1 MSTGQPAT
9 KLNEAK
15 HCACAC
21 GSLRL
26 GQNECSTR
34 TVGVT
39 ELTWF
44 SACGELQLELVSGSV
59 QLLELQKQ
67 TRKSEDHK
75 ELNLSRFIYIYIYT
89 HTYIVCLYLYIYI
102 FPNSTAWMLQVLES
116 SSRPRTP
123 CLSCPARR
131 IELELAWHHTAA
143 QSLVMS
149 ISHQRHD
156 IAPKLLR

>member
-21 GSLRL
+21 GSPRL

-75 ELNLSRFIYIYIYT
+75 ELNLSRSIYIYIYIYTYLYFLFIFIYIYIYIPQQYSLDAT
-89 HTYIVCLYLYIYI
+89 SIGELLKAQDALPFVPCTENRTGTRLASHC
-102 FPNSTAWMLQVLES
+102 S
-116 SSRPRTP
+116 S
-123 CLSCPARR
+123 
-131 IELELAWHHTAA
+131 IIGDE
-143 QSLVMS
+143 
-149 ISHQRHD
+149 HQ
-156 IAPKLLR
+156 PPET

>member
-75 ELNLSRFIYIYIYT
+75 ELNLSRFIYIYI
-89 HTYIVCLYLYIYI
+89 HIHILFVYIYI
-102 FPNSTAWMLQVLES
+102 YIYIYSPTVQLGCYKYWRAPQGPG
-116 SSRPRTP
+116 R
-123 CLSCPARR
+123 
-131 IELELAWHHTAA
+131 LAFRALHGE
-143 QSLVMS
+143 
-149 ISHQRHD
+149 
-156 IAPKLLR
+156 